1 MFIATVLLCGCSSI
15 KFTERS
21 SGEVYQGVGG
31 KMRTANGIDFW
42 EDGEPACKYKIL
54 GVLHEG
60 RVSKHFD
67 KDRISTVSKAVREHG
82 GDAIIF
88 VGNDPQF
95 TLVVVKY
102 VKWSPLL

>member
-1 MFIATVLLCGCSSI
+1 
-15 KFTERS
+15 
-21 SGEVYQGVGG
+21 
-31 KMRTANGIDFW
+31 
-42 EDGEPACKYKIL
+42 
-54 GVLHEG
+54 
-60 RVSKHFD
+60 
-67 KDRISTVSKAVREHG
+67 VREHG